1 MYKFSGFTHKANL
14 AVNAA
19 VTGAQKL
26 GHTYVGSEHI
36 LCGLLTY
43 EDSVACAIL
52 SRNGVTLKSATE
64 KLVQTVGRG
73 VTTRLSAE
81 DFTPR
86 STRIIENAA
95 LEAKAS
101 GSSEVGT
108 EHLLMALIR
117 ESDSVA
123 VSIIRE
129 SGAGINNIY
138 SECSGLKGSPSP
150 RNGSA
155 VKSQALAKYG
165 RDLTDLAARGKID
178 PVLCRDD
185 EITRVIQ
192 VLSRRTKNNPC
203 LIGEPGVGKTA
214 VAEGLALKIAG
225 DDVPE
230 NIKGSRV
237 FMLDLTSM
245 LAGAKYRGDFEE
257 RIKNALDDMIRAGNI
272 ILFIDELHTIVKAGA
287 TEGGTLDAANIL
299 KPLLARGELQIIG
312 ATTISE
318 YHKFIE
324 KDTALERRFEPV
336 LVGEPSESDTLKIL
350 AGLKDKYEEHHRVS
364 IDSKAISAA
373 VSLSKRY
380 IQDRCLPDKA
390 LDLIDE
396 AAASVRISAFTLPEA
411 LRAMQDRLCDLRS
424 QMFDAVNEQ
433 DFERAAELR
442 KQSEAAEKALKEK
455 KRRWEQENSMKR
467 LCVTEEDIA
476 KIISKKTGIPI
487 GQMTRSENERLLE
500 MESVIKSRVIGQDKA
515 VESAVKAIRRG
526 RMGIKAPNRP
536 ISSFI
541 FLGPTGVGKTE
552 LSKAL
557 ASCLFG
563 DENRIIRLDMSEYME
578 QHSVAKIIG
587 APPGYVGHEEGG
599 QLTRQVRRKPYSIVL
614 FDEIEKAH
622 PDVFNLFLQVLED
635 GFLTDSEGRR
645 ADFKNTVI
653 IMTSNVGASLIARSK
668 SLGFG
673 KSEEE
678 KAEEIMLDELKK
690 TFKPEFINR
699 IDEIIVF
706 NSLGEE
712 EILQIAEKMLGELA
726 ERLRAIG
733 IEAEFDKSVA
743 KYLAGAKDVKAYGA
757 RPLRREITSCIE
769 DLIAQKMLEGE
780 IKKGDTVTL
789 AHSEGKISVKKSE
802 PASAAAALLDKNE
815 ITSA

>member
-19 VTGAQKL
+19 ITGAQKL

-43 EDSVACAIL
+43 EDSVAYTIL
-52 SRNGVTLKSATE
+52 FRNGVTLKSATE
-64 KLVQTVGRG
+64 KLVQTIGRG
-73 VTTRLSAE
+73 VTTKLTT
-81 DFTPR
+81 DDLTPR
-86 STRIIENAA
+86 STRIIENAVS
-95 LEAKAS
+95 EARS
-101 GSSEVGT
+101 LGSSEVGT
-108 EHLLMALIR
+108 EHLLMALIK
-117 ESDSVA
+117 ESDSAAVA
-123 VSIIRE
+123 IIRE
-129 SGAGINNIY
+129 SGAGINTIY
-138 SECSGLKGSPSP
+138 SECSGA
-150 RNGSA
+150 NGNSA
-155 VKSQALAKYG
+155 QSGKSHVKSQALAKYG
-165 RDLTDLAARGKID
+165 RDLTELAASGKID

-185 EITRVIQ
+185 EINRVIQ

-214 VAEGLALKIAG
+214 VVEGLALKIVS
-225 DDVPE
+225 DEVPE
-230 NIKGSRV
+230 TLRDNRV

-336 LVGEPSESDTLKIL
+336 LIGEPGESDALKIL
-350 AGLKDKYEEHHRVS
+350 QGLKDKYEQHHKVR
-364 IDSKAISAA
+364 IDDKAVEAA
-373 VSLSKRY
+373 VTLSKRY
-380 IQDRCLPDKA
+380 IQDRFLPDKA

-396 AAASVRISAFTLPEA
+396 AAACVRIKAVTLPRSLKKLQE
-411 LRAMQDRLCDLRS
+411 RMRELRS
-424 QMFDAVNEQ
+424 EMFDAVNAQ
-433 DFERAAELR
+433 DFENAAEIR
-442 KQSEAAEKALKEK
+442 KDLEKLQAEFKSGKKE
-455 KRRWEQENSMKR
+455 WEKENSAKN
-467 LCVTEEDIA
+467 LVVGEEDIA
-476 KIISKKTGIPI
+476 RIVSKKTGIPV

-500 MESVIKSRVIGQDKA
+500 MEGFIKSRVIGQDKA
-515 VESAVKAIRRG
+515 VQSVVKAIRRG
-526 RMGIKAPNRP
+526 RMGIKSPNRP

-557 ASCLFG
+557 AKALFG
-563 DENRIIRLDMSEYME
+563 DENKIIRLDMSEYME

-599 QLTRQVRRKPYSIVL
+599 QLTGQVRQKPYSIVL
-614 FDEIEKAH
+614 LDEIEKAH
-622 PDVFNLFLQVLED
+622 PDVFNIFLQVLED

-645 ADFKNTVI
+645 VDFRNTVI
-653 IMTSNVGASLIARSK
+653 IMTSNVGAELVSRQK

-673 KSEEE
+673 EFSRQR
-678 KAEEIMLDELKK
+678 AEEIMLDELKK

-699 IDEIIVF
+699 VDEIIVF
-706 NSLGEE
+706 NSLGSE
-712 EILQIAEKMLGELA
+712 EILKITGKLLSELKS
-726 ERLRAIG
+726 RLSD
-733 IEAEFDKSVA
+733 IEISAEFDASVA
-743 KYLAGAKDVKAYGA
+743 EKIAESRDVKIYGA
-757 RPLRREITSCIE
+757 RPLRREITAQIE
-769 DLIAQKMLEGE
+769 DLLDQKMIEG
-780 IKKGDTVTL
+780 
-789 AHSEGKISVKKSE
+789 
-802 PASAAAALLDKNE
+802 
-815 ITSA
+815 